1 MYHSLDFEII
11 PAKGGRNV
19 KLNTY
24 EDLYLVPTSRPVI
37 NPPTVKTKQI
47 EVPGANGVIDLT
59 ESLTPYPVY
68 NNRQGSIEFAV
79 LNDKMNWQVLY
90 SKIMN
95 LLHGRRAKMILEDD
109 LGWYYE
115 GRWAVNNWTSNNDGT
130 WSNVTLD
137 YDLYP
142 YKLDVNTSIDG
153 SAETGSDRWKWSP
166 FSFVDGVI
174 YNSLS
179 ASDWPYGEADA
190 FFKNIP
196 VDSDDWVAY
205 GIFKT
210 SSSTDRVIKRDQ
222 TGWMPVSPE
231 ITFSA
236 ASMGIRITNYE
247 LGYDYEKTY
256 DAAGTYTDPQC
267 LLYDWSGDGYHIYL
281 KGHGNVTIKF
291 RRGML

>member
-11 PAKGGRNV
+11 PAKAGKNV

-24 EDLYLVPTSRPVI
+24 KDLYLVPTSRPVI

-109 LGWYYE
+109 PGWYYE

-142 YKLDVNTSIDG
+142 YKLDINTSIDG

-174 YNSLS
+174 YNGLEPVDYAAGSGDS
-179 ASDWPYGEADA
+179 Y
-190 FFKNIP
+190 FKNIP
-196 VDSDDWVAY
+196 VDSDDWVGY
-205 GIFKT
+205 GAINDGSYLRT
-210 SSSTDRVIKRDQ
+210 NRDIS
-222 TGWMPVSPE
+222 GWMPVCPS

-236 ASMGIRITNYE
+236 ASMGIKIKSAE
-247 LGYDYEKTY
+247 LGYDYAKTY
-256 DAAGTYTDPQC
+256 DEAGTYTDPQC
-267 LLYDWSGDGYHIYL
+267 LLYDWSNDGYAIFL
-281 KGHGNVTIKF
+281 KGHGTVTIKF

>member
-11 PAKGGRNV
+11 PAKGGVNV

-24 EDLYLVPTSRPVI
+24 KDLHLVPTSRPVI

-95 LLHGRRAKMILEDD
+95 LLHGRKAKMILEDD
-109 LGWYYE
+109 PGWYYE

-153 SAETGSDRWKWSP
+153 SAESGTDRWKWSP

-174 YNSLS
+174 YNSLI
-179 ASDWPYGEADA
+179 ASEWPYGESDS

-196 VDSDDWVAY
+196 VDSDDWVVY
-205 GIFKT
+205 GILKS
-210 SSSTDRVIKRDQ
+210 SSSTDRLIKRAQ

-236 ASMGIRITNYE
+236 ASMGIKMTNYE
-247 LGYDYEKTY
+247 LGYNYEKTY
-256 DAAGTYTDPQC
+256 DAAGTYNDPQC